1 MDNNHL
7 TQEEALDLDEIKTL
21 IDMPVS
27 ENGAGLPPEPEQAPP
42 GPDTPGES
50 PEGKPQKKNPLSIQ
64 KNFVLYLHDLAYLMV
79 AIVMV
84 FLLFFRIVVVSG
96 DSMYDTLVDGDYLL
110 LLSNV
115 FYQEP
120 EAGDVIVISKDDYDN
135 GMPIVKR
142 VIATE
147 GQVVDI
153 DFVTGTV
160 TVDGEVLE
168 EDYIFTRTTLDEGV
182 AFPHTVE
189 DGCVFVLGD
198 NRGRSKDS
206 RNPEI
211 GDIDCRQ
218 VVGKVILLVLP
229 GTDEGN
235 LKRDF
240 KRIGGI
246 G

>member
-1 MDNNHL
+1 MDKDHL
-7 TQEEALDLDEIKTL
+7 TQDEALDLDEIMKL
-21 IDMPVS
+21 IDMPLDDENLDPAS
-27 ENGAGLPPEPEQAPP
+27 EIAPP
-42 GPDTPGES
+42 QPEVTPEVAEDAAHTG
-50 PEGKPQKKNPLSIQ
+50 NPSGLQ
-64 KNFVLYLHDLAYLMV
+64 KNIVMYLHDLTYLMV
-79 AIVMV
+79 SIVLI

-120 EAGDVIVISKDDYDN
+120 QAGDMIVISKADYDN

-160 TVDGEVLE
+160 TVDGNVLE
-168 EDYIFTRTTLDEGV
+168 EDYIFTKTTLDEGV
-182 AFPHTVE
+182 SFPHTVE
-189 DGCVFVLGD
+189 EGCIFVLGD
-198 NRGRSKDS
+198 NRNRSKDS

-218 VVGKVILLVLP
+218 VVGKVIVLLMP
-229 GTDEGN
+229 GNDQGN
-235 LKRDF
+235 LQRDF
-240 KRIGGI
+240 DRIGVI
-246 G
+246 N

>member
-7 TQEEALDLDEIKTL
+7 TQEAALDLDEIMKL

-27 ENGAGLPPEPEQAPP
+27 ENTEVIPPDPEQTPQSP
-42 GPDTPGES
+42 EFPGES
-50 PEGKPQKKNPLSIQ
+50 SEDKEQKKNPSGIQ

-115 FYQEP
+115 FYHEP
-120 EAGDVIVISKDDYDN
+120 QAGDVIVISKDDYDN

-160 TVDGEVLE
+160 TVDGEVLD
-168 EDYIFTRTTLDEGV
+168 EDYIYTRTTLDEGV
-182 AFPHTVE
+182 SFPHTVE
-189 DGCVFVLGD
+189 EGCVFVLGD
-198 NRGRSKDS
+198 NRSRSKDS

-218 VVGKVILLVLP
+218 VVGKVIFLVLP
-229 GTDEGN
+229 GTDEGK
-235 LKRDF
+235 LERDY

-246 G
+246 S